1 MKRWRLALCIAALVA
16 GNAQAATYVVQA
28 KARNF
33 SAALANKIAA
43 AGGQVTARYP
53 RIGVAIVE
61 ADDSFAARALKL
73 SEIESAARDKVLQF
87 EQPMVVSGLSL
98 GENAASPPNTG
109 DNDTRFDLQWGHTAI
124 RATDAWARGYR
135 GAGAVVAVLDSG
147 VDCAHPDL
155 VPNLLTSLNASFVAG
170 EGACATR
177 PFPAFNHG
185 THVSGTIAAADN
197 GVGIIGVAPSAK
209 FFAVK
214 VLSEFTGSGSF
225 AGILQGIVYATDNG
239 ADVVNMSLGV
249 TGGLPI
255 AADTKDLIKAVQK
268 AVLYAR
274 QNNTIVI
281 ASTGNE
287 AIDFDHETDADG
299 NRLMSFPGGVEG
311 VVGIAATAPIGWAL
325 NFDTN
330 LDIPTS
336 YTNYG
341 KGTVVFAA
349 PGGDAAYPGNENC
362 TVAGLL
368 RPCWVFDLVFSDST
382 GGYSW
387 AGGTS
392 MASPHAAGIAALIIG
407 ANGGEMEVSRVENA
421 LKHGAADLGSPGI
434 DEFFGKGRVNADDSL
449 R

>member
-1 MKRWRLALCIAALVA
+1 MKRWTLAVCAAALAA
-16 GNAQAATYVVQA
+16 GNAHAATYVVQA
-28 KARNF
+28 KAQNF
-33 SAALANKIAA
+33 SPALAAKIAA
-43 AGGQVTARYP
+43 AGGQVKARYAQ
-53 RIGVAIVE
+53 IGVAIVE
-61 ADDSFAARALKL
+61 ADDSFAARALQL
-73 SEIESAARDKVLQF
+73 GEIESASRDRVLQF
-87 EQPMVVSGLSL
+87 EQPTVVSGLSL

-135 GAGAVVAVLDSG
+135 GVGAVVAVLDSG
-147 VDCAHPDL
+147 VDCTHPDL
-155 VPNLLTSLNASFVAG
+155 VPNLLINLNASFVPG

-177 PFPAFNHG
+177 PFPVFNHG
-185 THVSGTIAAADN
+185 THVAGTIAAADN
-197 GVGIIGVAPSAK
+197 GIGIIGVAPSAK

-225 AGILQGIVYATDNG
+225 AGILQGILYATDNG
-239 ADVVNMSLGV
+239 ADVINMSLGV
-249 TGGLPI
+249 SGGLPI
-255 AADTKDLIKAVQK
+255 AADTKDLIKAMQK

-281 ASTGNE
+281 ASTGND
-287 AIDFDHETDADG
+287 AIDFDRAVDADG

-311 VVGIAATAPIGWAL
+311 VVGISATAPIGWAL
-325 NFDTN
+325 NFNTN

-341 KGTVVFAA
+341 KHTVHFAA
-349 PGGDAAYPGNENC
+349 PGGDSVYPGNENC

-382 GGYSW
+382 GGFSW

-407 ANGGEMEVSRVENA
+407 ANGGDLQVSRVENA
-421 LKHGAADLGSPGI
+421 LRQGAADLGTHGV
-434 DEFFGKGRVNADDSL
+434 DEFFGQGRVNADDSL

>member
-1 MKRWRLALCIAALVA
+1 MKRWTLALCAVALVA
-16 GNAQAATYVVQA
+16 GNAHAATYVVQA
-28 KARNF
+28 KTLNF
-33 SAALANKIAA
+33 STALANKITA
-43 AGGQVTARYP
+43 AGGQVRARYP
-53 RIGVAIVE
+53 QIGVAIVE
-61 ADDSFAARALKL
+61 ADDGFAARAMQLT
-73 SEIESAARDKVLQF
+73 EIESATRDRALQF
-87 EQPMVVSGLSL
+87 EQPTVVNGLSL

-124 RATDAWARGYR
+124 HATDAWERGYR

-155 VPNLLTSLNASFVAG
+155 VPNLLMNLNASFVPG

-177 PFPAFNHG
+177 PFPVFNHG

-197 GVGIIGVAPSAK
+197 GIGIIGVAPSAK

-287 AIDFDHETDADG
+287 AIDFDHATDADG

-311 VVGIAATAPIGWAL
+311 VTGISATAPIGWAL

-341 KGTVVFAA
+341 KRTVDFAA

-382 GGYSW
+382 GGFSW

-392 MASPHAAGIAALIIG
+392 MASPHAAGIAALVIG
-407 ANGGEMEVSRVENA
+407 ANGGELQVSRVEDA
-421 LKHGAADLGSPGI
+421 LKRGAADLGPRGI
-434 DEFFGKGRVNADDSL
+434 DEFFGKGRVNANDSL

>member
-1 MKRWRLALCIAALVA
+1 MKRWTLALCAVALAA
-16 GNAQAATYVVQA
+16 GNAHAATYVVQA
-28 KARNF
+28 KTLNF
-33 SAALANKIAA
+33 STALANKITI
-43 AGGQVTARYP
+43 AGGQVRARYP
-53 RIGVAIVE
+53 QIGVAIVE
-61 ADDSFAARALKL
+61 ADDGFAARAMQLT
-73 SEIESAARDKVLQF
+73 EIESATRDRALQF
-87 EQPMVVSGLSL
+87 EQPTVVNGLSL

-124 RATDAWARGYR
+124 HATDAWERGYR

-155 VPNLLTSLNASFVAG
+155 VPNLLMNLNASFVPG

-177 PFPAFNHG
+177 PFPVFNHG

-197 GVGIIGVAPSAK
+197 GIGIIGVAPSAK

-287 AIDFDHETDADG
+287 AIDFDHATDADG

-311 VVGIAATAPIGWAL
+311 VTGISATAPIGWAL

-341 KGTVVFAA
+341 KRTVDFAA

-382 GGYSW
+382 GGFSW

-392 MASPHAAGIAALIIG
+392 MASPHAAGIAALVIG
-407 ANGGEMEVSRVENA
+407 ANGGELQVSRVEDA
-421 LKHGAADLGSPGI
+421 LKRGAADLGPRGI
-434 DEFFGKGRVNADDSL
+434 DEFFGKGRVNANDSL

>member
-1 MKRWRLALCIAALVA
+1 V
-16 GNAQAATYVVQA
+16 
-28 KARNF
+28 
-33 SAALANKIAA
+33 
-43 AGGQVTARYP
+43 
-53 RIGVAIVE
+53 
-61 ADDSFAARALKL
+61 
-73 SEIESAARDKVLQF
+73 
-87 EQPMVVSGLSL
+87 
-98 GENAASPPNTG
+98 
-109 DNDTRFDLQWGHTAI
+109 
-124 RATDAWARGYR
+124 
-135 GAGAVVAVLDSG
+135 
-147 VDCAHPDL
+147 
-155 VPNLLTSLNASFVAG
+155 
-170 EGACATR
+170 
-177 PFPAFNHG
+177 FNHG

-197 GVGIIGVAPSAK
+197 GIGIIGVAPSAK

-287 AIDFDHETDADG
+287 AIDFDHATDADG

-311 VVGIAATAPIGWAL
+311 VTGISAIAPIGWAL

-341 KGTVVFAA
+341 KRTVDFAA

-382 GGYSW
+382 GGFSW

-392 MASPHAAGIAALIIG
+392 MASPHAAGIAALVIG
-407 ANGGEMEVSRVENA
+407 ANGGELQVSRVEDA
-421 LKHGAADLGSPGI
+421 LKRGAADLGPRGI
-434 DEFFGKGRVNADDSL
+434 DEFFGKGRVNANDSL

>member
-1 MKRWRLALCIAALVA
+1 MKRWTLALCAVALAA
-16 GNAQAATYVVQA
+16 GNAHAATYVVQA
-28 KARNF
+28 KTLNF
-33 SAALANKIAA
+33 STALANKITT
-43 AGGQVTARYP
+43 AGGQVRARYP
-53 RIGVAIVE
+53 QIGVAIVE
-61 ADDSFAARALKL
+61 ADDGFAARAMQLT
-73 SEIESAARDKVLQF
+73 EIESATRDRALQF
-87 EQPMVVSGLSL
+87 EQPTVVNGLSL

-124 RATDAWARGYR
+124 HATDAWERGYR

-155 VPNLLTSLNASFVAG
+155 VPNLLMNLNASFVPG

-177 PFPAFNHG
+177 PFPVFNHG

-197 GVGIIGVAPSAK
+197 GIGIIGVAPSAK

-287 AIDFDHETDADG
+287 AIDFDNATDADG

-311 VVGIAATAPIGWAL
+311 VTGISATAPIGWAL

-341 KGTVVFAA
+341 KRTVDFAA

-382 GGYSW
+382 GGFSW

-392 MASPHAAGIAALIIG
+392 MASPHAAGIAALVIG
-407 ANGGEMEVSRVENA
+407 ANGGELQVSRVEDA
-421 LKHGAADLGSPGI
+421 LKRGAADLGPRGI
-434 DEFFGKGRVNADDSL
+434 DEFFGKGRVNANDSL

>member
-1 MKRWRLALCIAALVA
+1 MKRWTLALCAVALAA
-16 GNAQAATYVVQA
+16 GNAHAATYVVQA
-28 KARNF
+28 KTLNF
-33 SAALANKIAA
+33 STALANKITT
-43 AGGQVTARYP
+43 AGGQVRARYP
-53 RIGVAIVE
+53 QIGVAIVE
-61 ADDSFAARALKL
+61 ADDGFAARAMQLT
-73 SEIESAARDKVLQF
+73 EIESATRDRALQF
-87 EQPMVVSGLSL
+87 EQPTVVDGLSL

-124 RATDAWARGYR
+124 HATDAWERGYR

-155 VPNLLTSLNASFVAG
+155 VPNLLMNLNASFVPG

-177 PFPAFNHG
+177 PFPVFNHG

-197 GVGIIGVAPSAK
+197 GIGIIGVAPSAK

-287 AIDFDHETDADG
+287 AIDFDHATDADG

-311 VVGIAATAPIGWAL
+311 VTGISATAPIGWAL

-341 KGTVVFAA
+341 KRTVDFAA

-382 GGYSW
+382 GGFSW

-392 MASPHAAGIAALIIG
+392 MASPHAAGIAALVIG
-407 ANGGEMEVSRVENA
+407 ANGGELQVSRVEDA
-421 LKHGAADLGSPGI
+421 LKRGAADLGPRGI
-434 DEFFGKGRVNADDSL
+434 DEFFGKGRVNANDSL